1 MTRAKPP
8 AVILAGGLA
17 TRMGGGDKVLL
28 KLGERTLL
36 DHILDSLAPQAAP
49 VALNANG
56 AAARFAHYGLPVL
69 CDSVPEHPGPLAGI
83 LAAMDWAA
91 GLGAPHVLTVAGDT
105 PFFPPDLAARL
116 GAHRGTHPVVA
127 ATDRV
132 HPTMGLWPCALRG
145 ELRAALG
152 AGTRKVMLWADD
164 VGAKRVA
171 FEDAANDPFFNINTP
186 DDLTRAQ
193 RYL

>member
-28 KLGERTLL
+28 TLGERTLL
-36 DHILDSLAPQAAP
+36 DHILDRLAPQAAP

-56 AAARFAHYGLPVL
+56 AAARFAHCGLPVL
-69 CDSVPEHPGPLAGI
+69 RDSVPEHPGPLAGI

-116 GAHRGTHPVVA
+116 GAQSGAHPVLA

-132 HPTMGLWPCALRG
+132 HPTIGLWPCALRG

-152 AGTRKVMLWADD
+152 AGTRKVMLWADS
-164 VGAKRVA
+164 VGAKRVV
-171 FEDAANDPFFNINTP
+171 FEGASHDPFFNINTP
-186 DDLTRAQ
+186 DDLVRAQ